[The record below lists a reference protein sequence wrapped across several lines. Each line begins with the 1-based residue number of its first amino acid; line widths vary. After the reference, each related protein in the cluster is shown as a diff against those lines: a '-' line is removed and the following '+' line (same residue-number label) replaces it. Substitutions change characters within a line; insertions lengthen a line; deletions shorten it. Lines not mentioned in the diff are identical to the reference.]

1 LAQGFGRV
9 MSEKLCLKWNE
20 FQDNINT
27 AFGSLRNEHDFSDV
41 TLACEDGE
49 QMEAH
54 QVILAAS
61 SPFFR
66 NLLRKNKHPHPLVY
80 MRGIKSEDLVAILDF
95 LYFGEAN
102 VYQENIDAFLAIAEE
117 LNLKGLTGNKE
128 NHEPADVNI
137 HKLKPGRTTSTPK
150 VSHPKTERL
159 KRNYK
164 KEITPLDM
172 DFKPTDTVI
181 AVQNQTIT
189 VNITDVEELDEK
201 VKSLRVE
208 SQNTLPNGLNGST
221 KAHICTIC
229 GKEGRGKNIMDHI
242 ESNHLEGVSIPCDLC
257 GKTFRTRHI
266 LRSHKVVISPHFN
279 IQSC

>member
-1 LAQGFGRV
+1 MAQGFGRV
-9 MSEKLCLKWNE
+9 MSEKLCLKWND

-128 NHEPADVNI
+128 NHEPADENI

-150 VSHPKTERL
+150 VSNLKTERL
-159 KRNYK
+159 KRNYE
-164 KEITPLDM
+164 KEIPPLDM
-172 DFKPTDTVI
+172 DVKPTETAI

-189 VNITDVEELDEK
+189 VNITNVQELDEK

-208 SQNTLPNGLNGST
+208 SQNSLPVGPNGST

-257 GKTFRTRHI
+257 GKTFRSRNSLSKHKRH
-266 LRSHKVVISPHFN
+266 LH
-279 IQSC
+279 

>member
-9 MSEKLCLKWNE
+9 MSEKLCLKWND

-128 NHEPADVNI
+128 NHEPADENI

-150 VSHPKTERL
+150 VSHLKTERL
-159 KRNYK
+159 KRNYE
-164 KEITPLDM
+164 KEIPPLDM
-172 DFKPTDTVI
+172 DVKPTETAI

-189 VNITDVEELDEK
+189 VNITDVQELDEK

-208 SQNTLPNGLNGST
+208 SQNSIPTGPNGST

-257 GKTFRTRHI
+257 GKTFRSRNS
-266 LRSHKVVISPHFN
+266 LGKHKRLVCLNQAP
-279 IQSC
+279 